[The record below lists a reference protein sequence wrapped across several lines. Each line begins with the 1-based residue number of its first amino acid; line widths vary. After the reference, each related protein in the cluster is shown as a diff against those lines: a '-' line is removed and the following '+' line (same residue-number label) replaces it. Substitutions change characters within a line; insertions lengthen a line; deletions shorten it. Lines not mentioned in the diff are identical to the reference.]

1 MPWLRGMM
9 AREAAHGLGAR
20 PCEVWMA
27 RNIWGERRLLGFFD
41 RVSEHEGTALN
52 DS

>member
-1 MPWLRGMM
+1 M
-9 AREAAHGLGAR
+9 AREAAHGLGLR
-20 PCEVWMA
+20 PSTFEVWMA
-27 RNIWGERRLLGFFD
+27 RYIWGERRLLGFFD